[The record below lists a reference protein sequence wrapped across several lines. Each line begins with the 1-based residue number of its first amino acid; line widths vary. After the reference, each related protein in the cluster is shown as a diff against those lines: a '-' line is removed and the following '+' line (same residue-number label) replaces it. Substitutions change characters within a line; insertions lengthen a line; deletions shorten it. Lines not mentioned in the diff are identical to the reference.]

1 VARLRHSQAAAR
13 RVAER
18 GPGPEFGLVAL
29 VAAYNVVG
37 NLWLPHWAYV
47 PANLA
52 FGVLLVALARRLGA
66 SWDELGLDPSR
77 AGRGARVGLV
87 AVALVALALALGAA
101 LSPVRMFL
109 ADERVEGVAVGYAA
123 FQMLVRIPLG
133 TAVFEELVFR
143 GVLFGLFLRRMSP
156 LAAATASSLLFG
168 LWHLLPAAAALDRNP
183 VGDHVGTSLQL
194 AVALA
199 AAVAATWLAGYG
211 FCWLRLRGRSLLAP
225 ILAHTAVNSLAYL
238 GAFLLVRGR

>member
-1 VARLRHSQAAAR
+1 ML
-13 RVAER
+13 
-18 GPGPEFGLVAL
+18 GLVAL

-52 FGVLLVALARRLGA
+52 FGGVLVALARRLGA
-66 SWDELGLDPSR
+66 SWDELGLDPAR

-87 AVALVALALALGAA
+87 AAAAVAVTLALGAA
-101 LSPVRMFL
+101 LPPIRTFL
-109 ADERVEGVAVGYAA
+109 LDERVAGVAVAA
-123 FQMLVRIPLG
+123 AAYQMLLRIPLG

-143 GVLFGLFLRRMSP
+143 GVLFGLWLRRSSP
-156 LAAATASSLLFG
+156 LAAATWSSLLFG

-183 VGDHVGTSLQL
+183 AGDHLGTGLRL
-194 AVALA
+194 AAALA
-199 AAVAATWLAGYG
+199 AAVATTWLAGYG

-225 ILAHTAVNSLAYL
+225 VLAHAATNSLAYL
-238 GAFLLVRGR
+238 AAFLLVRGS